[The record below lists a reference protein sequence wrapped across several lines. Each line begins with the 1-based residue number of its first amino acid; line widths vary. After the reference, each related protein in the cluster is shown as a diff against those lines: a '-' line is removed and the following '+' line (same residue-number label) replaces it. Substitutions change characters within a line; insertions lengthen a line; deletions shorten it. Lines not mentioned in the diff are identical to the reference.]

1 MELCLCLHVKSI
13 LNSLVSLCREGI
25 QQLCNSSL
33 YLIAKT
39 WANVAL
45 TIKSLRCH
53 FDLADYLK
61 PKREEFARF
70 SKQLKDKDIK
80 SLRLNSSQFI
90 ALLPRSL
97 FIKPN
102 TLYLPV
108 YSLLRLPQTVQP
120 YCMIF
125 PSRNFLAIS
134 AKVYNI
140 YMYIYF
146 QRFQNHEE
154 PATNVQN
161 PKLARLTED
170 TIWLSYPL

>member
-1 MELCLCLHVKSI
+1 M
-13 LNSLVSLCREGI
+13 
-25 QQLCNSSL
+25 
-33 YLIAKT
+33 
-39 WANVAL
+39 
-45 TIKSLRCH
+45 KSLRCH
-53 FDLADYLK
+53 FDLADCLK

-97 FIKPN
+97 LIKPN

-108 YSLLRLPQTVQP
+108 YSLLRLPQTVQA

-125 PSRNFLAIS
+125 PSRNFLAIN

-140 YMYIYF
+140 YICINTFKDFKITKSFRYKCSK
-146 QRFQNHEE
+146 
-154 PATNVQN
+154 
-161 PKLARLTED
+161 PKTCSSYRRYHLTQ
-170 TIWLSYPL
+170 LSIIADSCHL

>member
-33 YLIAKT
+33 YLIT

>member
-1 MELCLCLHVKSI
+1 MNLCLCLHVKSR

-33 YLIAKT
+33 YLIAKR

-45 TIKSLRCH
+45 TMKSLRCH
-53 FDLADYLK
+53 FDLADCLK

-70 SKQLKDKDIK
+70 SKQLKEKDIK

-108 YSLLRLPQTVQP
+108 YSLLRLPQTVQA
-120 YCMIF
+120 YCI

-140 YMYIYF
+140 YICIYTF
-146 QRFQNHEE
+146 KDFKI
-154 PATNVQN
+154 T
-161 PKLARLTED
+161 KS
-170 TIWLSYPL
+170 WLQILKT